1 MLWLL
6 GKLLRSLGKLLL
18 SLSKL
23 LRSPSKLLRSLSEL
37 LGSWSKLLLRLLSE
51 LLLRLLYKLLLGLL
65 GKLRLRGLSK
75 LLLRGWLPGLW
86 SRSRLSDLR
95 LWCRLSCRLTSGEIV
110 ELSLWLLSWGRSL
123 RSYILRLRFTPACHH
138 SSPCY
143 PTSGSFLSFWLR
155 SCLEGWS
162 SLACWSPICWLF

>member
-18 SLSKL
+18 SLGKL
-23 LRSPSKLLRSLSEL
+23 LGSPGKLLRSLSEL

-75 LLLRGWLPGLW
+75 LLVRGWLPGLW
-86 SRSRLSDLR
+86 WRSR

-110 ELSLWLLSWGRSL
+110 ELSLWLLSWGCSL
-123 RSYILRLRFTPACHH
+123 RSCILRLRFTPARHH
-138 SSPCY
+138 PSPCY
-143 PTSGSFLSFWLR
+143 STCGSFLSFWLR

-162 SLACWSPICWLF
+162 SLACWSPSC